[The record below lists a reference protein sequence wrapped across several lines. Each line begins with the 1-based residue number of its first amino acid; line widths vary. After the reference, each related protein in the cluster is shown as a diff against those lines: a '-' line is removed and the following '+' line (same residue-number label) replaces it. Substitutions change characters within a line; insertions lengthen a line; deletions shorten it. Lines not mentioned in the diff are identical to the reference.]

1 MNSNILTV
9 DGIAGP
15 KTFAWAV
22 ESVFGVV
29 QPISGEQLYIK
40 NKIQVS
46 KNIF

>member
-29 QPISGEQLYIK
+29 QPISGE
-40 NKIQVS
+40 
-46 KNIF
+46 